1 MKTPI
6 PLTEEVEV
14 EAGLQK
20 SVAELSTQR
29 GHNPWDSTHLK
40 HNVEREA
47 FNPQGLWPHN
57 DLAVLLGFVP
67 MATADFNFIL

>member
-20 SVAELSTQR
+20 SVAELSTHR
-29 GHNPWDSTHLK
+29 GHNP
-40 HNVEREA
+40 
-47 FNPQGLWPHN
+47 
-57 DLAVLLGFVP
+57 
-67 MATADFNFIL
+67 